1 MSHLNISSSNVYLLS
16 AILPC
21 SAQPGSAFVMPRW
34 CEGCSRVPA
43 VLNKPLLQAK

>member
-21 SAQPGSAFVMPRW
+21 SAQLSSAWLCLCDASLV
-34 CEGCSRVPA
+34 
-43 VLNKPLLQAK
+43 